1 MAHRPIIGIPLQSIA
16 AVPGEKPAQWAI
28 GQRYVEVLRQ
38 FGAVPWLIPPLV
50 NDPEAIREIFDRL
63 DGLVLAGG
71 SDIEPGRYGEAA
83 RPECGPTDPDRD
95 AVEILLVKLALDHTL
110 PLLGICRGVQLLN
123 VACGGSLYQDIAAQV
138 PAAIKHDFTAK
149 QGHLDR
155 AGSPHDVTVKAGT
168 RLAAILGTH
177 VVPVNSIH
185 HQAVKELGRGLVAS
199 AYAPDG
205 VVEALEQVSHP
216 FALAVQWHPE
226 DLVETQPVMG
236 RLFEAFMEATR
247 GS

>member
-1 MAHRPIIGIPLQSIA
+1 MPTVGLTACRKIEDYRQAVLHVGGEVRVLQ
-16 AVPGEKPAQWAI
+16 PGADVAD
-28 GQRYVEVLRQ
+28 VAEVL
-38 FGAVPWLIPPLV
+38 A
-50 NDPEAIREIFDRL
+50 AI
-63 DGLVLAGG
+63 DGVLLSGG
-71 SDIEPGRYGEAA
+71 EDLAPARYGE
-83 RPECGPTDPDRD
+83 RPHPSVVDVNLERD
-95 AVEILLVKLALDHTL
+95 AFEIALIEGARTKRL
-110 PLLGICRGVQLLN
+110 PIFAICRGIQVLN

-138 PAAIKHDFTAK
+138 PAAIKHDFTAR

-185 HQAVKELGRGLVAS
+185 HQAVKELGSGLIAS
-199 AYAPDG
+199 AFAPDG
-205 VVEALEQVSHP
+205 VVEALERSSHP

-226 DLVETQPVMG
+226 DLVDAQPVMG
-236 RLFEAFMEATR
+236 RLFEAFVEASR